1 MLIPIEL
8 ITAASGADAR
18 IHKKV
23 IEFRI
28 RSPVISNK
36 KMKHVMKIVKSL
48 QYFGVLLEIALKQL
62 RMKQK
67 SKKVDLLVVSPAH

>member
-1 MLIPIEL
+1 
-8 ITAASGADAR
+8 
-18 IHKKV
+18 
-23 IEFRI
+23 
-28 RSPVISNK
+28 
-36 KMKHVMKIVKSL
+36 MKHVMKIVKSL